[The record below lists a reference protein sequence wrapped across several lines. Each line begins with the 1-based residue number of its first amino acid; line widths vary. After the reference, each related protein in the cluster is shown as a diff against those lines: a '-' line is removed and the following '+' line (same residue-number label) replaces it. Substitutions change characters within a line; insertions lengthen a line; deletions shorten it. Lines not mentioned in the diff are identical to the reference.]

1 MYSIDYEQSPF
12 SPLIVWRARKRERG
26 ETFTARPITRP
37 TRARSPH
44 DQWRAK
50 GDCSQPTYSKEY
62 DEQLCIYRSKLAN

>member
-1 MYSIDYEQSPF
+1 MYSIDCEQSPF
-12 SPLIVWRARKRERG
+12 SLGSVGHAVSVFSLAP
-26 ETFTARPITRP
+26 FTPFTRP